1 MLEADDLKRGFFRIR
16 LSTAAGIEAKD
27 LLGNEVNRMLAI
39 LMMTLGLAA
48 AVRAQDAAHLQS
60 WQLQPEDDRV
70 ESPLSSLFPG
80 EPMSF
85 RGPSPLAERPRLS
98 VSLSPGGP
106 TAAARR
112 ATVSWSLEAWEMNTA
127 SLAHIQCSRATR
139 SMGSFLVEDC
149 RFVDQP
155 LPDDSSSLIQVQ
167 GHWMAAPGL
176 SIGAGA
182 FAGRQSSMAEAG
194 PIIDANALGIG
205 GGLVEDIQG
214 VNMNVSFGL
223 SLGQVGSLLL
233 DLQLERYRQSP
244 ESFSLNRGLVPMS
257 FDRNALAGNNDSS
270 YSSAGQLGVAWR
282 GSQFGANLTG
292 QYQELPRWMGD
303 DLQGEGFRSFDI
315 EFSWR
320 APARSSI
327 SVGVSNVLNRL
338 PGAAGSAEQAM
349 EEAVDGIYGRI
360 PYVRYKH
367 DL

>member
-1 MLEADDLKRGFFRIR
+1 MNR
-16 LSTAAGIEAKD
+16 L
-27 LLGNEVNRMLAI
+27 LAI
-39 LMMTLGLAA
+39 MLMTLGLAA
-48 AVRAQDAAHLQS
+48 AVRAQDAAHLPS

-70 ESPLSSLFPG
+70 ESPLASIFPG
-80 EPMSF
+80 EPLGF

-106 TAAARR
+106 SLADRR
-112 ATVSWSLEAWEMNTA
+112 GTVSWSLEAWEMNTA

-139 SMGSFLVEDC
+139 TIEAFLVEDC

-167 GHWMAAPGL
+167 GRWMAAPGL

-182 FAGRQSSMAEAG
+182 FAGRQSAMAEAG
-194 PIIDANALGIG
+194 PVIDANGLGIG

-233 DLQLERYRQSP
+233 DLQLERYRQAP
-244 ESFSLNRGLVPMS
+244 ESFSLNRGLVPTG
-257 FDRNALAGNNDSS
+257 FDRNPLSGTGSDRS
-270 YSSAGQLGVAWR
+270 YSNAGQLGVAWR
-282 GSQFGANLTG
+282 GNQFGADLTG
-292 QYQELPRWMGD
+292 QYQELPYWMGEN
-303 DLQGEGFRSFDI
+303 LQGEGFRSFDI

-320 APARSSI
+320 SPARSSI

>member
-1 MLEADDLKRGFFRIR
+1 
-16 LSTAAGIEAKD
+16 
-27 LLGNEVNRMLAI
+27 VNRLLAI
-39 LMMTLGLAA
+39 MLMTLGLAA
-48 AVRAQDAAHLQS
+48 AVRAQDAAHLPA
-60 WQLQPEDDRV
+60 WQLQPTDDRI
-70 ESPLSSLFPG
+70 ESPLSSVFPT

-85 RGPSPLAERPRLS
+85 RASSPLSERPRLA
-98 VSLSPGGP
+98 VSLSPRVA
-106 TAAARR
+106 TAADRMP
-112 ATVSWSLEAWEMNTA
+112 TVSWSLEAWEMNTA
-127 SLAHIQCSRATR
+127 SLAHIQCSRAIRTIEA
-139 SMGSFLVEDC
+139 FLVEDC

-155 LPDDSSSLIQVQ
+155 LPDDSSSLVQVQ
-167 GHWMAAPGL
+167 GRWMAAPGL

-182 FAGRQSSMAEAG
+182 FAGRQSAMDEAG
-194 PIIDANALGIG
+194 PVIDANALGIG

-233 DLQLERYRQSP
+233 DLQLERYRQAP

-257 FDRNALAGNNDSS
+257 FDRTPIAVDNTDRS
-270 YSSAGQLGVAWR
+270 YSNAGQLGVAWR
-282 GSQFGANLTG
+282 GSQFGADLTG
-292 QYQELPRWMGD
+292 QYRELPYWVGEN
-303 DLQGEGFRSFDI
+303 LQGEGFRSFDI

-320 APARSSI
+320 SPARSSI

>member
-1 MLEADDLKRGFFRIR
+1 
-16 LSTAAGIEAKD
+16 
-27 LLGNEVNRMLAI
+27 VNRLLAI
-39 LMMTLGLAA
+39 SLMTLGLAA
-48 AVRAQDAAHLQS
+48 TVRAQDAAHLQS
-60 WQLQPEDDRV
+60 WQLQPEGERV
-70 ESPLSSLFPG
+70 ESPLSSIFPS
-80 EPMSF
+80 EPLGL
-85 RGPSPLAERPRLS
+85 RGPSPLIERPRLS
-98 VSLSPGGP
+98 VSLSPRVA
-106 TAAARR
+106 TAADRMP
-112 ATVSWSLEAWEMNTA
+112 TLSWSLEAWEMNTA

-139 SMGSFLVEDC
+139 TIESFLVEDC

-155 LPDDSSSLIQVQ
+155 LPDDSSSLIQVR
-167 GHWMAAPGL
+167 GRWMAAPGL

-182 FAGRQSSMAEAG
+182 FTGRQSAMAEAA
-194 PIIDANALGIG
+194 PVISPNALGIG

-233 DLQLERYRQSP
+233 DLQLERYRQAP

-257 FDRNALAGNNDSS
+257 FDGNQLAGNDRS
-270 YSSAGQLGVAWR
+270 YSNAGQLGVAWR
-282 GSQFGANLTG
+282 GNQFGADLTG
-292 QYQELPRWMGD
+292 QYRELPYWMGEN
-303 DLQGEGFRSFDI
+303 LQGEGFRSFDI

-338 PGAAGSAEQAM
+338 PGAAGSADQAM
-349 EEAVDGIYGRI
+349 EDAVDGIYGRI

>member
-1 MLEADDLKRGFFRIR
+1 MNR
-16 LSTAAGIEAKD
+16 L
-27 LLGNEVNRMLAI
+27 LAI
-39 LMMTLGLAA
+39 MLMTLFLAA
-48 AVRAQDAAHLQS
+48 AARAQDSVHLPS
-60 WQLQPEDDRV
+60 WQLQPEDDRI
-70 ESPLSSLFPG
+70 ESPLSSIFPT

-98 VSLSPGGP
+98 VSLSTGTTTSPERLP
-106 TAAARR
+106 
-112 ATVSWSLEAWEMNTA
+112 TVSWSLEAWEMNTA

-139 SMGSFLVEDC
+139 TIESFLIEDC

-155 LPDDSSSLIQVQ
+155 LPDDSSSLVQVQ
-167 GHWMAAPGL
+167 GQWMAAPGL
-176 SIGAGA
+176 AIGAGA
-182 FAGRQSSMAEAG
+182 FAGRQQMFSGAGSGFNSVEAS
-194 PIIDANALGIG
+194 GIG
-205 GGLVEDIQG
+205 GGLAEDIEG

-223 SLGQVGSLLL
+223 SLGQIGSLLL
-233 DLQLERYRQSP
+233 DLQLERYRQTP
-244 ESFSLNRGLVPMS
+244 ESFSLNRGPVPS
-257 FDRNALAGNNDSS
+257 TADNNRLAYENGRS
-270 YSSAGQLGVAWR
+270 YSNAGQLGVAWR
-282 GSQFGANLTG
+282 GSRFGADLTG
-292 QYQELPRWMGD
+292 QYQELPYWMGE

-338 PGAAGSAEQAM
+338 PGASGSADQAM